1 MSLKGFDPARDLG
14 LVAVFAAL
22 IVAMSYISISIGPV
36 PITLQTLAVS
46 LCGLVLGPWR
56 GGAAVLLYLLAGFA
70 HLPVFAGGASGLA
83 VLQKPAAGYLL
94 AFPVAAVLTGV
105 LAVQAR
111 RIGRWLPA
119 TLTLSALLTT
129 ALVVHPAGILGL
141 MVNAKM
147 SLAAAVGTDI
157 VFWPGDVVKSVLA
170 GLIAATVHR
179 AFPSLLPRP
188 VQVAQTDR

>member
-22 IVAMSYISISIGPV
+22 IVAMSYVSIGIGPV

-56 GGAAVLLYLLAGFA
+56 GGAAVLLYLLAGIA
-70 HLPVFAGGASGLA
+70 NLPVFAGGRTGLV
-83 VLQKPAAGYLL
+83 VLEGPSAGYLI
-94 AFPVAAVLTGV
+94 AFPIAAF
-105 LAVQAR
+105 LAGLFAIQAR
-111 RIGRWLPA
+111 RIGRWLPV
-119 TLTLSALLTT
+119 TLALL
-129 ALVVHPAGILGL
+129 ALLANVFVVHPAGIIGL
-141 MVNAKM
+141 MVNADM
-147 SLAAAVGTDI
+147 SFGAAFGVDI

-170 GLIAATVHR
+170 GLIAAAVHR

-188 VQVAQTDR
+188 VQVAQADR